1 MARVLQR
8 RRGLSDR
15 HSHSPAEARRHHP
28 RGLHPLT
35 GEQENWGQ
43 KLTDQ
48 VAKVLEFQPQHQSF
62 Q

>member
-1 MARVLQR
+1 MARVLQH

-43 KLTDQ
+43 KLTCY
-48 VAKVLEFQPQHQSF
+48 P
-62 Q
+62 